1 MVQKSRWVLLK
12 LYHHDLKS
20 PNVSL
25 CWVLFDT
32 LTVTELE
39 WWLVILFLSTH
50 PQPTPIELSTFHLM
64 GTTPFSDLL
73 IILTCDAFW
82 TLGLNTCWTFPPQVA
97 IDLASFQG
105 MQTEEGVHPVTLLAT
120 SNGTQIAV
128 QVGDSLWHKTPNI
141 ATYRDKQATQYIS
154 IGCWEA

>member
-39 WWLVILFLSTH
+39 WWLVILFLSTR
-50 PQPTPIELSTFHLM
+50 PQQTPIELGTFHLM
-64 GTTPFSDLL
+64 GKPPLQ
-73 IILTCDAFW
+73 TCDAFW

-128 QVGDSLWHKTPNI
+128 QVGDSLWHKTPHI
-141 ATYRDKQATQYIS
+141 ATWDKQGTQYIP